1 MKYKKAQNILPKDVL
16 ELVQKYIDGDYLY
29 IPKKENKKKSWG
41 EVSGIK
47 SELKTRNFEI
57 YNKYLEGISV
67 KQLSKDYFLSES
79 SIRRILYECKNKV
92 NCL

>member
-16 ELVQKYIDGDYLY
+16 DLVQKYIDGNYIY
-29 IPKKENKKKSWG
+29 IPKKCDNKKSWG

-57 YNKYLEGISV
+57 YNKYLKGTSI
-67 KQLSKDYFLSES
+67 KQLSTDYFLSES
-79 SIRRILYECKNKV
+79 SIRRILYIYKNK
-92 NCL
+92 